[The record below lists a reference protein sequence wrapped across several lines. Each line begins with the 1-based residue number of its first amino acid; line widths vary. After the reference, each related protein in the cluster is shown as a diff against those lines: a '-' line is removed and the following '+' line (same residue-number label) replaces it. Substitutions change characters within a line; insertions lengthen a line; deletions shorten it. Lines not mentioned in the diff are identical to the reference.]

1 VIFFGSLF
9 RWLKPIVFSDAT
21 RGALRTIGKEA
32 LRTGGR
38 VLADMADNTDV
49 STRDIVS
56 KQLGVAAKNLV
67 TKMRGSGTRKRK
79 RAASATSRKRRRIA
93 PKQRTKRRTRAVRKK
108 HQRRRKPDT
117 TKRDIF
123 SE

>member
-1 VIFFGSLF
+1 MNMDSLLEYYLHQAGRGSRRGNSSIGPIYYTPPFIQRGRGIGDFFGSLF

-67 TKMRGSGTRKRK
+67 TKMRGGGTR
-79 RAASATSRKRRRIA
+79 
-93 PKQRTKRRTRAVRKK
+93 
-108 HQRRRKPDT
+108 
-117 TKRDIF
+117 
-123 SE
+123 